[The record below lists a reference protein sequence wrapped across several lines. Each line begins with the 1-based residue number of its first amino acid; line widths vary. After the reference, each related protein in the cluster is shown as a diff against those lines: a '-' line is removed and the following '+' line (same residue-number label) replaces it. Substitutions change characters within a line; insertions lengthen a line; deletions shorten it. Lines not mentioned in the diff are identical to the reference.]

1 MKSSSRKLNSG
12 LSSLPRAGALCAA
25 LAFMLVASAQA
36 QSGPTKIVF
45 ASGPDETGT
54 VQRLIDDFNT
64 ANIDEIE
71 VQWRTMDRDNDTHRL
86 QIVEELAAGSESI
99 NLIASDVIWTAELAK
114 NRWVEDLTKRFYA
127 SYERGSLLGPAL
139 DSATY
144 RLRIWGVPWYTDTGM
159 LFYRKDLLAESGFA
173 APPATWSSLSEMAQ
187 KVMQD
192 SGTKHGFV
200 FQGADYEGGT
210 ANAAEFIWSAG
221 GELVANQVTVSGMV
235 VKNVTERDKVLVDSA
250 AAARGLD
257 IARLLVSDN
266 VAPAAVANFREQE
279 ALDAFVAGDAVF
291 LRSWPYAFNALLKAG
306 FTTDQIGVAPLP
318 AMTEGGASASCL
330 GGWNLMINVN
340 SSKAQKNAAWQL
352 IRYLTTPRQQQRQ
365 AREAGLLPI
374 VNALYEDEEL
384 VSSVPVIALGKKVL
398 TSQLRARPMSPFYS
412 EISSSIAGVFNR
424 TLQGELTGAE
434 AAEILD
440 KELRPIVARN

>member
-1 MKSSSRKLNSG
+1 MQSLFRTLKSG
-12 LSSLPRAGALCAA
+12 LSSLPLACASCVA
-25 LAFMLVASAQA
+25 LAFMLATSAYA
-36 QSGPTKIVF
+36 ESGPTKIVF
-45 ASGPDETGT
+45 ATGPDETGT
-54 VQRLIDDFNT
+54 VQRLIDDFN
-64 ANIDEIE
+64 AAHVDEIE
-71 VQWRTMDRDNDTHRL
+71 VQWRTMDRDNDTHHQ
-86 QIVEELAAGSESI
+86 QIVEELAAGKGSI
-99 NLIASDVIWTAELAK
+99 DLIASDVIWTAEFAK
-114 NRWVEDLTKRFYA
+114 NRWVADLTKRFYG

-159 LFYRKDLLAESGFA
+159 LFYRKDLLEASGVT
-173 APPATWSSLSEMAQ
+173 APPATWSDLSAIAQ

-235 VKNVTERDKVLVDSA
+235 VNTVRERDKVMIDSD

-257 IARLLVSDN
+257 MARLLVSEN
-266 VAPAAVANFREQE
+266 IAPAAVADFREQE
-279 ALDAFVAGDAVF
+279 ALDAFSAGDAVF
-291 LRSWPYAFNALLKAG
+291 LRSWPYAFNALLQAG

-340 SSKAQKNAAWQL
+340 SSKAQKAAAWQL

-374 VNALYEDEEL
+374 VKALYEDAEL
-384 VSSVPVIALGKKVL
+384 VDSVPVIALGKQVL
-398 TSQLRARPMSPFYS
+398 TSQLRTRPMSPFYN
-412 EISSSIAGVFNR
+412 EISSSIAGVFHR
-424 TLQGELTGAE
+424 TLLGELTGKE

-440 KELRPIVARN
+440 TELRPIVARN